1 MPGKED
7 CKDPTF
13 YTDYGEIRCETV
25 KGKKRFVFYNPNLP
39 ESNEM
44 VAFMKTFVGVANY
57 LPEAQQVAAQYL
69 LGRKP
74 ADAEAVGFEKGGE
87 QAERARRETHRR
99 VPREKLRR
107 RRRSK
112 TKTRSSARSC
122 TSSERSLPSG

>member
-44 VAFMKTFVGVANY
+44 VAFMKTLSASQTICQKLSRSPPNISWGGSPPTQRQSV
-57 LPEAQQVAAQYL
+57 LKKE
-69 LGRKP
+69 
-74 ADAEAVGFEKGGE
+74 GE